1 MCLQRDANN
10 EIVANQQPCWVCSYV
25 QIESVTACQ
34 STIPDYF
41 GIKLNF
47 YNREASASKLI
58 VHTFDCKE
66 QIDLDDE
73 GEERKAGESEFVRR
87 QATGNIANLFMAGAM
102 EQRSGM
108 RPMEFS
114 VLYLI

>member
-10 EIVANQQPCWVCSYV
+10 EIVANQQPWVCSYV

-66 QIDLDDE
+66 QIDLDEE
-73 GEERKAGESEFVRR
+73 GEERKAGESMFLSR

>member
-1 MCLQRDANN
+1 MCLPRDANN
-10 EIVANQQPCWVCSYV
+10 EIVANQQPWACSYV

-41 GIKLNF
+41 GIKLSF

-66 QIDLDDE
+66 QIDLDE
-73 GEERKAGESEFVRR
+73 EREERKAGESMFLSR

>member
-1 MCLQRDANN
+1 MP
-10 EIVANQQPCWVCSYV
+10 NQQPWTCSYV

-47 YNREASASKLI
+47 YNKDASASKLV

-66 QIDLDDE
+66 QIDLDEE
-73 GEERKAGESEFVRR
+73 GEERKAGE
-87 QATGNIANLFMAGAM
+87 
-102 EQRSGM
+102 
-108 RPMEFS
+108 
-114 VLYLI
+114 